1 MTKWIRW
8 SGLIGFVV
16 VSVSIVCF
24 WLFAAGPLT
33 KLAIES
39 FGSDALGAKVD
50 VDNVAFGFNPMTITV
65 SGVQLTDKDKPME
78 NVVSFDRAVA
88 NIEPFPLLLGKAII
102 PQLSL
107 EDVATGTP
115 RSVSGAIVK
124 QKKAQKQ
131 QSEETAQSKNESQ
144 ASTNDAPQSK
154 GLPSA
159 DEILERESLLTEKA
173 GDEFESAYEQH
184 SKAIEDS
191 IAKLPTEESIKQY
204 EAKLNQ
210 ILKGKFKNIDDFK
223 QRKKELDQLK
233 AQFKQDKQAI
243 SDAKKAVSDGKSDLK
258 QKFNALKSAP
268 KQDLANIKSKYT
280 IDGAGA
286 SNLTALLF
294 GDDAGGYAQTTLEYY
309 EKVRPLLVDD
319 EAKATK
325 DELKAKRLEGRFVHF
340 KTDRPQPDFWVKTL
354 SFTMS
359 LPKMGEQAQSLGEV
373 AVTVLDIT
381 HQQDVINRPTLVK
394 GQGINLHK
402 IQSLTFNGVLDHRD
416 APGKD
421 SFTLNVNDWQLN
433 KVKLGLAGL
442 VMNSSVTDINAKG
455 YVSDGQLNVDGQA
468 LFNQPVF
475 SSKDRTVLAKEMVA
489 ALKTINRFTVNGS
502 VSGDVSDPSMSINS
516 DLDKQLS
523 VAFDQRIEQKQKELE
538 DKLKAKLNDKLMS
551 YAGDYQAQLKQL
563 DLTQGSLSS
572 KSKALEDL
580 AKQELSSYED
590 QLKAEAKAKADAE
603 KARAKAKADAEKA
616 KAKAEADR
624 KKKELEK
631 EAKEKFKNLF

>member
-8 SGLIGFVV
+8 SGLAGFVM
-16 VSVSIVCF
+16 VSALIACF
-24 WLFAAGPLT
+24 WLFAAAPLT
-33 KLAIES
+33 KLAIER

-50 VDNVAFGFNPMTITV
+50 VADVAFGFNPMTITV
-65 SGVQLTDKDKPME
+65 SGVQLTDKDKPLE
-78 NVVSFDRAVA
+78 NIVSFDRAVA

-102 PQLSL
+102 PELSL
-107 EDVATGTP
+107 EGVATGTP

-124 QKKAQKQ
+124 QKKVEKQSTQNDAQAND
-131 QSEETAQSKNESQ
+131 TAQVSEPES
-144 ASTNDAPQSK
+144 PSK

-173 GDEFESAYEQH
+173 GNEFESAYAQH

-191 IAKLPTEESIKQY
+191 IANLPTDDSIKQY
-204 EAKLNQ
+204 ETKLNQ
-210 ILKGKFKNIDDFK
+210 ILKGKFKNLDDFK

-243 SDAKKAVSDGKSDLK
+243 ADAKKAVSQGKSDLK
-258 QKFNALKSAP
+258 QKFDALKSAP

-325 DELKAKRLEGRFVHF
+325 DELKAKRLEGRFVQF

-359 LPKMGEQAQSLGEV
+359 LPAVGDQAQSLGEV
-373 AVTVLDIT
+373 AVSVLDIT
-381 HQQDVINRPTLVK
+381 HQQEVINRPTLIK
-394 GQGINLHK
+394 GEGINLRN
-402 IQSLTFNGVLDHRD
+402 IQSLTLNGMLDHRTS
-416 APGKD
+416 PGKD
-421 SFTLNVNDWQLN
+421 SFTLKLNDWQLN

-442 VMNSSVTDINAKG
+442 VMDSSVTDINAKG
-455 YVSDGQLNVDGQA
+455 YVSDGQLYVDGQA
-468 LFNQPVF
+468 LFNQPTF

-489 ALKTINRFTVNGS
+489 ALKTINRFTVNADAT
-502 VSGDVSDPSMSINS
+502 GDLTDPKMSINS

-523 VAFDQRIEQKQKELE
+523 AAFDQRIKQKQKALE

-572 KSKALEDL
+572 KGKALEKL

-590 QLKAEAKAKADAE
+590 QVKAEAKAKADAE

-624 KKKELEK
+624 KKKELERK
-631 EAKEKFKNLF
+631 AKEKLKDLF

>member
-16 VSVSIVCF
+16 VSALITCF

-50 VDNVAFGFNPMTITV
+50 VADVAFGFNPMTITV

-78 NVVSFDRAVA
+78 NIVSFDRAVA

-102 PQLSL
+102 PQLAL
-107 EDVATGTP
+107 EGVATGTP
-115 RSVSGAIVK
+115 RSVSGAVVK
-124 QKKAQKQ
+124 QKQAKKQ
-131 QSEETAQSKNESQ
+131 DSKNDSQSKDETQKSANAESQ
-144 ASTNDAPQSK
+144 SK
-154 GLPSA
+154 ALPSA

-191 IAKLPTEESIKQY
+191 IAKLPTDDSIKQY
-204 EAKLNQ
+204 ETKLNQ

-243 SDAKKAVSDGKSDLK
+243 ADAKKAVSEGKSDLK

-325 DELKAKRLEGRFVHF
+325 DELKAKRLEGRFVQF
-340 KTDRPQPDFWVKTL
+340 KTDRPQPDFWVKSL
-354 SFTMS
+354 NFTMS
-359 LPKMGEQAQSLGEV
+359 LPKVGEQEQPLGDV
-373 AVTVLDIT
+373 SVSVLDIT
-381 HQQDVINRPTLVK
+381 HQQEVINRPTLVK
-394 GQGINLHK
+394 GQGINLHN
-402 IQSLTFNGVLDHRD
+402 IQSLTFNGVLDHR
-416 APGKD
+416 ASPGKD
-421 SFTLNVNDWQLN
+421 SFTLSINDWQLN

-442 VMNSSVTDINAKG
+442 RMDSSVTDINAKG
-455 YVSDGQLNVDGQA
+455 YVTDGQLKVDAQA
-468 LFNQPVF
+468 LFNQPTF

-489 ALKTINRFTVNGS
+489 ALKTINRFTVNTDAK
-502 VSGDVSDPSMSINS
+502 GDLSDPTMSIKS

-523 VAFDQRIEQKQKELE
+523 AAFDQRIAQKQKELE

-551 YAGDYQAQLKQL
+551 YAGDYQTQLKQL
-563 DLTQGSLSS
+563 DLTQGSLSN
-572 KSKALEDL
+572 KGKALEKL
-580 AKQELSSYED
+580 AKKELSSYED
-590 QLKAEAKAKADAE
+590 QLKADAKAKADAE
-603 KARAKAKADAEKA
+603 KARAKAKADAKKA
-616 KAKAEADR
+616 KAKADADR
-624 KKKELEK
+624 KKKELEQK
-631 EAKEKFKNLF
+631 AKEKLKNLF